1 MRQDGPMDRI
11 MGWLPL
17 TVFFVLTLAGIA
29 IGFAQF
35 QSL

>member
-1 MRQDGPMDRI
+1 MDRI

-17 TVFFVLTLAGIA
+17 TVFFVLAVAGVA
-29 IGFAQF
+29 IGYLQF